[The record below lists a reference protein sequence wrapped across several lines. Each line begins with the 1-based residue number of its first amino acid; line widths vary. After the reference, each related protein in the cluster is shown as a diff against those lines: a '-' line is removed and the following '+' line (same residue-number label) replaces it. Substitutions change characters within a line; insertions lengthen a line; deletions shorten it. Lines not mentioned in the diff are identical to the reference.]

1 MRRALIADDHPIVV
15 DGLRRL
21 LESRCEVVGT
31 VGDGRALVEAARAL
45 VPDVI
50 VVDVGLPLLNGVE
63 AARLLRDVAPRARV
77 VFLSMYGDGATVVE
91 AFRAGAAGYLV
102 KSGAPTELLTA
113 IDEVLAGRCY
123 VTPHV
128 AREVVERALGA
139 ATAAAAAPD
148 GAAGPAPAL
157 SDRQREVL
165 QLVVEGR
172 STKEVAGVLGV
183 AVKTVEFHKTRLM
196 RQLGCRTTVDLVR
209 VALSR
214 GLVRA

>member
-1 MRRALIADDHPIVV
+1 MRRVLIADDHPIVV
-15 DGLRRL
+15 EGLRRM
-21 LESRCEVVGT
+21 LESRCEVVGA
-31 VGDGRALVEAARAL
+31 VGDGRALVEAARTLA
-45 VPDVI
+45 PDVI
-50 VVDVGLPLLNGVE
+50 VVDVGLPLLNGIH

-77 VFLSMYGDGATVVE
+77 LFLSMYGDGATVME

-128 AREVVERALGA
+128 AREVVERALGVA
-139 ATAAAAAPD
+139 NAAAAPD
-148 GAAGPAPAL
+148 GPTEPAPAL

-172 STKEVAGVLGV
+172 PTKEVADVLGV

-214 GLVRA
+214 NLVQS